1 MFDIII
7 IGAGPA
13 GLTAALYAGRAGKKV
28 LVLEAKNY
36 GGQIIN
42 SGILENYP
50 GLYNVTGYDFS
61 TTLYK
66 QVLDVGVEVKYETV
80 KRVTKELLVITDKN
94 EYTSKAIIIATG
106 LSRKKLKLENEEELI
121 GKGVSYCAVCD
132 GNFYKGKDVMVVGG
146 GNSAL
151 EEAIY
156 LSNIANKVYLV
167 HRRNNFTGENT
178 YIEKIKSINN
188 IEILYNSTVEKINKN
203 NVLESVDINLNG
215 EIKNIKV
222 SGLFVA
228 IGLEANNEIFK
239 DLLELNSFGYIKS
252 HDTVFTSVKN
262 IYVAGDTRDKELRQL
277 TTATS
282 DGALAATMAI
292 KNMED

>member
-292 KNMED
+292 NNMED

>member
-28 LVLEAKNY
+28 LVLEVKNY

-66 QVLDVGVEVKYETV
+66 QVLDIGVEVKYETV
-80 KRVTKELLVITDKN
+80 KRVTKELQVITDKN

-188 IEILYNSTVEKINKN
+188 IEILYNSTVEKINKS

>member
-66 QVLDVGVEVKYETV
+66 QVLDIGVEVKYETV